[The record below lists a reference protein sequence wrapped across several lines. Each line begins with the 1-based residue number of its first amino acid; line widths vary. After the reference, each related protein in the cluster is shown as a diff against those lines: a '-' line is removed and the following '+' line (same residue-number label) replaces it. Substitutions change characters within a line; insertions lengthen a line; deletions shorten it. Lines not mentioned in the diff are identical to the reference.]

1 MALRAGDRLGA
12 YEVLTPLGE
21 GGMGEVYRARDSRLK
36 REVALKILP
45 ESFATDPDRVA
56 RFQREAEV
64 LASLNHPHV
73 AAIYGLEDA
82 PSTGSGHAGPARALV
97 LELVEGETLAERIA
111 RGPIPV
117 DEALAI
123 ARQVADGLQAAHEQ
137 GIIHRDLKPAN
148 IKVTPDG
155 VVKIL
160 DFGLARLSDP
170 AHAIAS
176 SSAATLTSPAPMTG
190 VGMILGTAAYMAPEQ
205 AKGRTADKR
214 SDAWAFGCVVYEMLT
229 AKRAFEGEDITDTIA
244 AIMRGEPDWSALPPQ
259 TPAAIRA
266 LLHRC
271 LERDR
276 GKRIAD
282 VAAAT
287 FAIDEAAQL
296 TPGAS
301 SLGSVSP
308 SRPMWRRAIPIAASS
323 LLAATMGA
331 GAAWLILRD
340 SALPPHVSRLQIL
353 TTSPA
358 TLTIDGTLGDVAIT
372 PDGSRIVYGGA
383 NGATLFVRALDRLK
397 AATLVGLGTP
407 RGPFVSPDGQW
418 VGFVDGLTTLKK
430 VTTAGGPPV
439 TLATV
444 DGNARGASWGADDT
458 IVFATSN
465 AATGLQRVSA
475 GGGEP
480 IVLTRPDRTRG
491 EGDHLLPEFL
501 PGGRA
506 VLFTILSAT
515 GGLDQAHIAVLDVE
529 AATVKV
535 LIQGGT
541 HAHYVP
547 SGHLLFAS
555 AGALHAVAFD
565 LARLAVAGTPVQV
578 VPQVV
583 TGTYGS
589 ADVAV
594 ASDATTVYVPGG
606 VAGATRTLIWIDRR
620 GQETAIAA
628 PPRAYQ
634 YPRLSPDG
642 GRAAIFINDQ
652 QSDIWTWTLARSALT
667 RVTFDASIEN
677 YPVWAPDG
685 RRMLYASGRTGQQN
699 LFAQSADG
707 TGGVERLTES
717 PRVQLPTSISPDGKR
732 VVFTENASAT
742 GQDVMQLLLD
752 GKREVTPLV
761 RTPFTERNGEISPD
775 GRWLAYESDASGRFE
790 TYVRP
795 FIDGGGGQWQ
805 VSSGGGTRPLWARNG
820 QELFYLGPAGALMR
834 VGLVS
839 GSAWSAGEPTKLF
852 DGVFVASGATP
863 GRTYDISP
871 DGRRFLMIK
880 QPVDPSASPASMV
893 VIQHWGE
900 ELKRLAPVSK

>member
-82 PSTGSGHAGPARALV
+82 PPTGSGHAGPARALV

-214 SDAWAFGCVVYEMLT
+214 SDVWAFGCVVYEMLT

-287 FAIDEAAQL
+287 FAIDEV
-296 TPGAS
+296 AS
-301 SLGSVSP
+301 
-308 SRPMWRRAIPIAASS
+308 
-323 LLAATMGA
+323 
-331 GAAWLILRD
+331 RD
-340 SALPPHVSRLQIL
+340 PHRGFVPPCR
-353 TTSPA
+353 
-358 TLTIDGTLGDVAIT
+358 D
-372 PDGSRIVYGGA
+372 DGSGR
-383 NGATLFVRALDRLK
+383 
-397 AATLVGLGTP
+397 GLADSP
-407 RGPFVSPDGQW
+407 RQCI
-418 VGFVDGLTTLKK
+418 TT
-430 VTTAGGPPV
+430 
-439 TLATV
+439 
-444 DGNARGASWGADDT
+444 
-458 IVFATSN
+458 
-465 AATGLQRVSA
+465 
-475 GGGEP
+475 
-480 IVLTRPDRTRG
+480 TR
-491 EGDHLLPEFL
+491 
-501 PGGRA
+501 
-506 VLFTILSAT
+506 
-515 GGLDQAHIAVLDVE
+515 
-529 AATVKV
+529 
-535 LIQGGT
+535 
-541 HAHYVP
+541 
-547 SGHLLFAS
+547 
-555 AGALHAVAFD
+555 VAF
-565 LARLAVAGTPVQV
+565 A
-578 VPQVV
+578 QVV

-677 YPVWAPDG
+677 YPVWTSATAHLG
-685 RRMLYASGRTGQQN
+685 SRSAARRRRCRMLSASGRTGQQN
-699 LFAQSADG
+699 LFAQAIRDLRAAVHRRRWRPVASVLRRRHAPAVGAQRAGAVLSRAGRRVDARRAG
-707 TGGVERLTES
+707 ERICL
-717 PRVQLPTSISPDGKR
+717 
-732 VVFTENASAT
+732 
-742 GQDVMQLLLD
+742 
-752 GKREVTPLV
+752 
-761 RTPFTERNGEISPD
+761 ER
-775 GRWLAYESDASGRFE
+775 
-790 TYVRP
+790 
-795 FIDGGGGQWQ
+795 
-805 VSSGGGTRPLWARNG
+805 GGTDEAVRRSI
-820 QELFYLGPAGALMR
+820 R
-834 VGLVS
+834 GLRCDSWTHV
-839 GSAWSAGEPTKLF
+839 
-852 DGVFVASGATP
+852 
-863 GRTYDISP
+863 
-871 DGRRFLMIK
+871 
-880 QPVDPSASPASMV
+880 
-893 VIQHWGE
+893 
-900 ELKRLAPVSK
+900 